1 MSPSPINAA
10 TSSTLSGTGG
20 QPVEWTP
27 PSKEIQNL
35 FKFDPTPNTTDPP
48 SKNVTASS
56 ATDENEP
63 SFTEDEFAK
72 MPSTLMKAVK
82 RTDALLL
89 QTEAARKAAIE
100 SNNELKGIHSLLV
113 RYAKKMLKDA
123 EKIEAVAES
132 NLEKGKTRGFRRKC
146 RISDV
151 MCEFMGLAHESTSS
165 RVDVNQAIH
174 DYVKK
179 NGLIDAENAQRIIP
193 DEKLWSLLSED
204 ATNNKITY
212 FSIQKYIKH
221 HFVNV
226 R

>member
-1 MSPSPINAA
+1 MSPSPIRSDMSVSNA
-10 TSSTLSGTGG
+10 TEG

-48 SKNVTASS
+48 SKNVTAS

>member
-1 MSPSPINAA
+1 MSPSPINA

-35 FKFDPTPNTTDPP
+35 FKFDQTPTDTP
-48 SKNVTASS
+48 SKNVTAT
-56 ATDENEP
+56 TDENEP
-63 SFTEDEFAK
+63 SFSEEEFAK

-146 RISDV
+146 RISDA
-151 MCEFMGLAHESTSS
+151 MCEFMGLAPESTSS

-174 DYVKK
+174 DYVKT

-193 DEKLWSLLSED
+193 DEKLWTLLSED
-204 ATNNKITY
+204 AINNKITY

-221 HFVNV
+221 HFNGVNAV
-226 R
+226 

>member
-1 MSPSPINAA
+1 MSSSAANTNTLDSLPII
-10 TSSTLSGTGG
+10 
-20 QPVEWTP
+20 EWNP

-35 FKFDPTPNTTDPP
+35 FKFEQASPNIDAGSKVVTT
-48 SKNVTASS
+48 
-56 ATDENEP
+56 TDENEH
-63 SFTEDEFAK
+63 SFTEEEFSK

-146 RISDV
+146 RISDA
-151 MCEFMGLAHESTSS
+151 MCDFMGLSPESTSS
-165 RVDVNQAIH
+165 RVDVNQSIH

-179 NGLIDAENAQRIIP
+179 NGLIDSDNAQRIIP
-193 DEKLWSLLSED
+193 DEKLWALLSED

-221 HFVNV
+221 HFVNT

>member
-1 MSPSPINAA
+1 MSPSPINA

-56 ATDENEP
+56 AIDENEP

>member
-1 MSPSPINAA
+1 MSPSPINA

-35 FKFDPTPNTTDPP
+35 FKFDQTPTDTP
-48 SKNVTASS
+48 SKNVTAT
-56 ATDENEP
+56 TDENEP
-63 SFTEDEFAK
+63 SFSEEEFAK

-82 RTDALLL
+82 RTDALLV

-100 SNNELKGIHSLLV
+100 SNNELKSIHSLLV

-146 RISDV
+146 RISDA
-151 MCEFMGLAHESTSS
+151 MCEFMGLVPESTSS

-174 DYVKK
+174 DYVKT
-179 NGLIDAENAQRIIP
+179 NRLIDAENAQRIIP
-193 DEKLWSLLSED
+193 DEKLWALLSED

-221 HFVNV
+221 HFN
-226 R
+226 

>member
-1 MSPSPINAA
+1 MSPSPINA
-10 TSSTLSGTGG
+10 TSSTLSSAGG

-35 FKFDPTPNTTDPP
+35 FKFDQTPTDTP
-48 SKNVTASS
+48 SKNVTAT
-56 ATDENEP
+56 TDENEP
-63 SFTEDEFAK
+63 SFSEEEFAK

-82 RTDALLL
+82 RTDALLV

-146 RISDV
+146 RISDA
-151 MCEFMGLAHESTSS
+151 MCEFMGLVPESTSS

-174 DYVKK
+174 DYVKT
-179 NGLIDAENAQRIIP
+179 NGLIDSENAQRIIP
-193 DEKLWSLLSED
+193 DEKLWALLSED

-221 HFVNV
+221 HFNV
-226 R
+226 